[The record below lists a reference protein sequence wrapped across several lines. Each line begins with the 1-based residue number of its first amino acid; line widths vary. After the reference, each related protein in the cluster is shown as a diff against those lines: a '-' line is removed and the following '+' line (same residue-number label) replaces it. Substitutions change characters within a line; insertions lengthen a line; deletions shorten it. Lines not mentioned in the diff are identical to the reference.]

1 MSGKVAK
8 AVKPVAKKP
17 LKDVKA
23 VKDEADCGIAVGV
36 ITELFPIHNV
46 GLLTDK
52 IETVGV
58 HGPIKMLGQLPEYS
72 GTNEGGVYNVF
83 VLKVRV
89 TFEPLD
95 VGSVP
100 K

>member
-1 MSGKVAK
+1 M
-8 AVKPVAKKP
+8 
-17 LKDVKA
+17 
-23 VKDEADCGIAVGV
+23 
-36 ITELFPIHNV
+36 
-46 GLLTDK
+46 
-52 IETVGV
+52 GV

>member
-1 MSGKVAK
+1 M
-8 AVKPVAKKP
+8 
-17 LKDVKA
+17 
-23 VKDEADCGIAVGV
+23 
-36 ITELFPIHNV
+36 ITELLPMHIV

-58 HGPIKMLGQLPEYS
+58 HGPIKILGQLPEYS
-72 GTNEGGVYNVF
+72 GTNEGGVYKVF

-89 TFEPLD
+89 TFDPLD

-100 K
+100 KYVTLILVAGEVASLKILKLPPVKN